1 MNKKE
6 RDTLCGTLEYLS
18 PEMVKGESNLSYFI
32 EGYDY
37 SIDIWAFGVLIFE
50 VCTGNP
56 PFQSAKDSISNRI
69 NYPKHLS
76 VAVVDLID
84 NLLV

>member
-1 MNKKE
+1 VALLNI
-6 RDTLCGTLEYLS
+6 YLLRWLR
-18 PEMVKGESNLSYFI
+18 VKVIYLILF

-37 SIDIWAFGVLIFE
+37 SIDLWAFGVLIFE

-56 PFQSAKDSISNRI
+56 PFQSAHDSISNKV
-69 NYPKHLS
+69 NYPNYLS

-84 NLLV
+84 KLLV